1 MHASFSPVHA
11 AARDPVVLLL
21 GSNVGDRQATLV
33 MARNYLEAGGVLRV
47 ARASS
52 IYETEPVDAPVQ
64 RWFLNQAL
72 LIQTALEPGMILSHC
87 RAVEDRLGRRRLV
100 PRGPRTLDVDIL
112 LYGSRVIDTPLLT
125 LPHPA
130 TATRRC
136 ALVPLLE
143 LDTKWIHPRLGRDVR
158 ELLNACRDTSAVRLV
173 LPELQE

>member
-1 MHASFSPVHA
+1 
-11 AARDPVVLLL
+11 VVLLM
-21 GSNVGDRQATLV
+21 GSNVGDRQATLAV
-33 MARNYLEAGGVLRV
+33 ARNYLEAGGLLRV

-52 IYETEPVDAPVQ
+52 TYETEPVDAPKQ

-72 LIQTALEPGMILSHC
+72 LVHTALEPGMLLSHC
-87 RAVEDRLGRRRLV
+87 RSVEDRLGRRRNV
-100 PRGPRTLDVDIL
+100 PKGPRTLDVDIL

-143 LDTKWIHPRLGRDVR
+143 LDTGWVHPKLNGDVR
-158 ELLNACRDTSAVRLV
+158 ELLRACRDASAVRLI